1 MGTVLSRPDARPT
14 DPPRLGRRPGSTGRI
29 LAAIAIA
36 VAVAIA
42 GLGGY
47 AYLAS
52 HRSGEPT
59 LVVYTYD
66 SLLGGCGSSVL
77 TNLTRS
83 FEASHSVH
91 LEIDCEPGTLSSLLI
106 AQKNAPVAD
115 LVVGL
120 DEITAPQAEAA
131 GVLVPYQSPELAHV
145 APNLV
150 GAISPAHAVTPYEW
164 GYLAI
169 DYTPSFSTATGGA
182 VANFSFPSVA
192 ANASWARNLM
202 IEDPATDIVGEEFL
216 LSQIAYYQS
225 VLHGDWTSFW
235 RAVDPYVL
243 VNASWSD
250 VYGSFNPAG
259 SRAPGMIVS
268 FNTDPAASGSVPPT
282 FNATLYHDHGTTYAW
297 KTVYG
302 VGIVQGSRHLAL
314 DREFV
319 DWFLQGHVQGQIPT
333 SEWEYPANLT
343 VGLPGVFS
351 WAVDPA
357 GVVALNAA
365 LPPSSIPG
373 SLPGWLDEWQNLENA
388 AHP

>member
-1 MGTVLSRPDARPT
+1 MGLAPS
-14 DPPRLGRRPGSTGRI
+14 PPEPAPAGAPRAGRRPGSTGRI
-29 LAAIAIA
+29 LGAIVIA
-36 VAVAIA
+36 VAVALA

-47 AYLAS
+47 AYLVN
-52 HRSGEPT
+52 HHEGEPT

-91 LEIDCEPGTLSSLLI
+91 LEVDCEPGTLSSLLI

-131 GVLVPYQSPELAHV
+131 GVLVPYQSPELPHI
-145 APNLV
+145 PSTLV
-150 GAISPAHAVTPYEW
+150 DAISPAHAVTPYEW

-169 DYTPSFSTATGGA
+169 DYTPSFSVATGGA
-182 VANFSFPSVA
+182 IANFSFPAVA
-192 ANASWARNLM
+192 ANASWARDLM

-216 LSQIAYYQS
+216 LSEIAFYQS

-235 RAVDPYVL
+235 RSVDPYIL

-250 VYGSFNPAG
+250 VYGAFDPASSG
-259 SRAPGMIVS
+259 APGMIVS
-268 FNTDPAASGSVPPT
+268 FNTDPASSGSVPPA
-282 FNATLYHDHGTTYAW
+282 FNATLYHDHGATYGW
-297 KTVYG
+297 RTVYG

-314 DREFV
+314 DRQFV
-319 DWFLQGHVQGQIPT
+319 DWFLQGQVQGQIPT
-333 SEWEYPANLT
+333 NEWEYPANGT
-343 VGLPGVFS
+343 IPLPSVFS

-357 GVVALNAA
+357 GVIALNSA
-365 LPPSSIPG
+365 LPPASIPAA
-373 SLPGWLDEWQNLENA
+373 LPGWLDTWQNLENA